1 MAWAGPLL
9 LTWPP
14 VPHFNAILGRTLSL
28 AALASLLVAVL
39 AVMLG
44 YAARLQPTAGVR
56 LATQFASMGY
66 ALPGS
71 VIAVGILVPMAWFDH
86 ALVVGAERALGLPL
100 GLLLTGSVA
109 GLLFAYAV
117 RFLAV
122 GFQTVDASLA
132 HVPRSLDDAAR
143 SLGERTA
150 GMLRRVHMPLLRR
163 GLLTAFILVFVETMK
178 EMPATLLLRP
188 FGVDTL
194 ATQIWEWTSE
204 SLWAEAAVPALA
216 LVIAGLGPVFLALRF
231 SAAPSR

>member
-1 MAWAGPLL
+1 MEHVVFEAASGQPLAGSFMDYAIPRADDLPPLTVEL
-9 LTWPP
+9 DE
-14 VPHFNAILGRTLSL
+14 L
-28 AALASLLVAVL
+28 AE
-39 AVMLG
+39 
-44 YAARLQPTAGVR
+44 
-56 LATQFASMGY
+56 
-66 ALPGS
+66 PG
-71 VIAVGILVPMAWFDH
+71 
-86 ALVVGAERALGLPL
+86 ALGLPL

-188 FGVDTL
+188 FGVETL